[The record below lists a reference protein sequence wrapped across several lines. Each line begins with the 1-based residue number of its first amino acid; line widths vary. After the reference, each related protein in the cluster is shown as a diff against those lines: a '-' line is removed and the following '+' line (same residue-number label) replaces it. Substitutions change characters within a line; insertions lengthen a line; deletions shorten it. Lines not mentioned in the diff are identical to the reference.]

1 MIRVEYQLHPTG
13 QLPLCQVIILG
24 KERRVP
30 VRAVID
36 SGATHPIF
44 PMSAAED
51 AGVDLQRAR
60 AFPITFG
67 GSQAPG
73 HMVETYVEIA
83 GRRFRLEIVF
93 VEKLILGYA
102 LLGRRTF
109 FNQFNEVAFIERIK
123 TPRLELRR

>member
-1 MIRVEYQLHPTG
+1 MRFDYQLHSTG
-13 QLPLCQVIILG
+13 LLPLCEVIILG

-51 AGVDLQRAR
+51 AGIDLQRGGN
-60 AFPITFG
+60 FPITFG
-67 GSQAPG
+67 GSQTHG
-73 HMVETYVEIA
+73 RLCETYVEIV
-83 GRRFRLEIVF
+83 GRRFKLEIVF
-93 VEKLILGYA
+93 VERLILGYA

-109 FNQFNEVAFIERIK
+109 FNQFNEVAFIERIR
-123 TPRLELRR
+123 TPRVELRG